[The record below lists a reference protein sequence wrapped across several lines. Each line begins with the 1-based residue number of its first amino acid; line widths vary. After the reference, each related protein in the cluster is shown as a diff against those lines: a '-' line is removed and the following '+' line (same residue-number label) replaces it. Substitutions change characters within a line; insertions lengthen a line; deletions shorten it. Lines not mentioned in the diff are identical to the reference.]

1 MKSSLTLGKISPTLV
16 TLIKYSGFQDFEAVQ
31 SPAIVM
37 LLHGWRQT
45 VPGKKVTFF
54 CFSNYMKFLSIL
66 TEGRG
71 HIYRDPLRSQQG
83 PRLRRLRR
91 SLLLRRP
98 QSGICGKDK
107 SKEKT
112 KESVQWKSLYKRKER
127 TRCHGTHRKSF
138 CSPFFALMPWVAVNL

>member
-1 MKSSLTLGKISPTLV
+1 MQILTKIIPTREDVPNKSYCSFGFCPNYLPPFPQFGQLVSPTLV

-66 TEGRG
+66 TGGRG

-107 SKEKT
+107 SI
-112 KESVQWKSLYKRKER
+112 
-127 TRCHGTHRKSF
+127 
-138 CSPFFALMPWVAVNL
+138 

>member
-1 MKSSLTLGKISPTLV
+1 
-16 TLIKYSGFQDFEAVQ
+16 
-31 SPAIVM
+31 
-37 LLHGWRQT
+37 
-45 VPGKKVTFF
+45 
-54 CFSNYMKFLSIL
+54 MKFLSIL

-127 TRCHGTHRKSF
+127 TRCLALTEKA
-138 CSPFFALMPWVAVNL
+138 FARPSLP

>member
-1 MKSSLTLGKISPTLV
+1 MEEIWAGPSPPLIWTKSKRTATFFLVKSSLTLGEISPTLV
-16 TLIKYSGFQDFEAVQ
+16 TIIKYSGFQDFEAVQ

-91 SLLLRRP
+91 SLRLRRP
-98 QSGICGKDK
+98 QSGICEKDK
-107 SKEKT
+107 SI
-112 KESVQWKSLYKRKER
+112 
-127 TRCHGTHRKSF
+127 
-138 CSPFFALMPWVAVNL
+138 